1 VVLHQQ
7 KLLPL
12 LLQQKHKVSQF
23 IAKVEALLDALES
36 NKIVW
41 MGVW

>member
-12 LLQQKHKVSQF
+12 LLQQKLKVSQF
-23 IAKVEALLDALES
+23 TAQVEDLLDALS
-36 NKIVW
+36 NY
-41 MGVW
+41 

>member
-12 LLQQKHKVSQF
+12 LLLQKLKESLF
-23 IAKVEALLDALES
+23 IVQVVDLLDALS
-36 NKIVW
+36 N
-41 MGVW
+41 